1 MTIQECY
8 ARLGGN
14 YEEVCARL
22 PSEALV
28 RRFALKFL
36 QDDSFATLCAAFAA
50 GDRAA
55 AFAAAHTLKGAVAN
69 LSFTRLYTAA
79 SALTEALR
87 PAADQIPAAAGPL
100 FEQVRQVYADT
111 TAALRAFE
119 AYQG

>member
-100 FEQVRQVYADT
+100 FEQVR
-111 TAALRAFE
+111 
-119 AYQG
+119 

>member
-36 QDDSFATLCAAFAA
+36 QDDSFAALCSAMEEGSREQAFH
-50 GDRAA
+50 
-55 AFAAAHTLKGAVAN
+55 AAHTLKGVCAN
-69 LSFTRLYTAA
+69 LCLDRLLA
-79 SALTEALR
+79 SASRLTEVLR
-87 PAADQIPAAAGPL
+87 PAVDVMPEQARPL
-100 FEQVRQVYADT
+100 FEAVQQDYAVT
-111 TAALRAFE
+111 TQAIRAYLE
-119 AYQG
+119 Q